1 MALNKTNSMDWAGL
15 ELECAQVTTTSDVS
29 IGGTL
34 GITGNATFTANAD
47 VGGTL
52 DVTGNTTLDAALI
65 STAQTLSGAGAV
77 NLTSLVTFLVT
88 GAADALTL
96 ADGTA
101 GQIKLVVMKT
111 DGGDGTLTPSN
122 LSNGTTITFD
132 DVGDSALLVFDGA
145 AWAFVAGNA
154 TLA

>member
-15 ELECAQVTTTSDVS
+15 ELECAQVTTTSNVD

-34 GITGNATFTANAD
+34 DITGNA
-47 VGGTL
+47 
-52 DVTGNTTLDAALI
+52 TLDAALI
-65 STAQTLSGAGAV
+65 STAQTLTGAGAV
-77 NLTSLVTFLVT
+77 NLTSLVTLVVT
-88 GAADALTL
+88 EGADALTL

-111 DGGDGTLTPSN
+111 DGGAGTLTPSN

-132 DVGDSALLVFDGA
+132 DIGDSALLVFDGTN
-145 AWAFVAGNA
+145 WAFVAGNA